1 MAWTPDQFS
10 IEEVRKL
17 ASKSF
22 HSSLSGRNT
31 HQDVSTA
38 GEALIEAFVHQIKT
52 EAHLLNYALNQ
63 RAAHGHGLP
72 RELWAAIWST
82 LGLDDRIVVTHV
94 CHDWRTLALSSPNV
108 WSDLCVRYWC
118 DQRNGDCRDAA
129 RRYDSE
135 PEKDEWTRLV
145 VWPPLRAVKIL
156 LERGISTPLYFDAT
170 FIGDHGCVREEF
182 VRLADEL
189 RGHAHRLAR
198 LQLRVATSAFIPLLF
213 RRINL
218 PYLLLRELVCSVPTL
233 GQWNPWESV
242 PVASQLVEGDTTFH
256 APQLQLLDLQ
266 NAGTYVPR
274 PNASANLAF
283 RQGFRHVREATLM
296 PQSLDDVKTIV
307 LDCPKIEVLRLNAVN
322 MDMQSGNLVGL
333 AAATLRDL
341 HISEIRP
348 SIFSVPDLGAKCPL
362 FVSSS
367 LRTLVIHLAREFPNG
382 VWTIVHQ
389 EVLAQFWPI
398 FSALRGPLDLT
409 VSLKESNLII
419 SARENSGPESERR
432 TRIVDCSTNQGGF
445 VVWQN
450 SLLTMGG
457 LLWNYL
463 DISSVKTLTIVL
475 NGSMYQEYSIGS
487 AKLPNVD
494 CLEIHDISNY
504 SNRPSARLVHVNWA
518 EAVPGTAKV
527 KLKTFIVH
535 GDPQYDTEH
544 FFDDVESFQEWLG
557 VNRPALGW
565 GGY

>member
-10 IEEVRKL
+10 IEN
-17 ASKSF
+17 
-22 HSSLSGRNT
+22 SLSGRNT

-82 LGLDDRIVVTHV
+82 LGLDDRIVVT
-94 CHDWRTLALSSPNV
+94 TPNV
-108 WSDLCVRYWC
+108 WSDLC
-118 DQRNGDCRDAA
+118 RNGDCRDAA

-145 VWPPLRAVKIL
+145 IL

-242 PVASQLVEGDTTFH
+242 PGDTTFH

-266 NAGTYVPR
+266 NAGTFVPR
-274 PNASANLAF
+274 PTHQQIWLF

-296 PQSLDDVKTIV
+296 PQSLDD
-307 LDCPKIEVLRLNAVN
+307 IEVLRLNAVN

-389 EVLAQFWPI
+389 EVLAH
-398 FSALRGPLDLT
+398 
-409 VSLKESNLII
+409 LKESNLII